1 MSGNGARVYSRVGL
15 QEHRV
20 TVAHIVPPIALLLA
34 KHPSVA
40 QYDVSSLR
48 AVFSGAAP
56 LSRT

>member
-1 MSGNGARVYSRVGL
+1 
-15 QEHRV
+15 V

-40 QYDVSSLR
+40 QHDVSSLR